1 MEQSDRGYFYLM
13 DLNSTHGTVLNKKKV
28 TSGTIVKIP
37 IGNNVIKFGGSTRS
51 FMLNSVMSEDGG
63 EGEEESAVS
72 ESETGCSLRESETGC
87 SWREPETGCSWGM
100 REDAKDEDE
109 GKEDEEAF
117 MDKFTNLLN
126 TPSNEVS
133 PNEHA
138 FSQHPQRSLQIWFDQ
153 EGYDFDFQVLPDGS
167 NFKATIQ
174 LPVEGR
180 DVAIEGPSQSKVSDL
195 TGKVTWSVK

>member
-13 DLNSTHGTVLNKKKV
+13 DLNSTHGTVLNKNKV

-51 FMLNSVMSEDGG
+51 FMVNSVITEDQPD
-63 EGEEESAVS
+63 EEVKESIVS
-72 ESETGCSLRESETGC
+72 K
-87 SWREPETGCSWGM
+87 PDTGCSWGM
-100 REDAKDEDE
+100 AEDANDEEEND
-109 GKEDEEAF
+109 GEEAF
-117 MDKFTNLLN
+117 MEKLTNLLN
-126 TPSNEVS
+126 TPSNEPS

-138 FSQHPQRSLQIWFDQ
+138 FSEHPQRTLQIWFDQ
-153 EGYDFDFQVLPDGS
+153 EGYDFEYQVLPEGS

-195 TGKVTWSVK
+195 VGKVAWSGKWPGRESGLVGKVA